1 MPADPRRVLVAGATG
16 RLGAVTH
23 ALLARGH
30 AVRAMTRDVV
40 ALAVLAIERPSDFAG
55 ERIRVACDALNAEEA
70 ADALSRQT
78 GRQFAAQQLDTD
90 ELGPGLQALFSWLE
104 RTGHSVD
111 IPALHGRYPIVR
123 WHSYQEWLESQRAR
137 LAALCPH
144 EHAAV
149 S

>member
-1 MPADPRRVLVAGATG
+1 MPTDPRRVLVAGATG

-55 ERIRVACDALNAEEA
+55 ERIRVASDELNAEEA

-90 ELGPGLQALFSWLE
+90 ELGPGLQALFLLARADRAQRRHPGVARPLSH
-104 RTGHSVD
+104 RAM
-111 IPALHGRYPIVR
+111 ALLSGV
-123 WHSYQEWLESQRAR
+123 A
-137 LAALCPH
+137 
-144 EHAAV
+144 
-149 S
+149 